1 MSAVPAMGAAAAPW
15 PVLIVDDDPSVH
27 AVTRLCLHGF
37 TYQSQ
42 PLEWLSAHSGA
53 EAQRIV
59 AERNDI
65 ALVLLDVVMENDHAG
80 LDVAR
85 HIRGELRN
93 RRVRIVLRTGEAQA
107 NPLAVVDQY
116 EIDDFRAKTD
126 LTFERMTILVKSAL
140 RTFGYICEMERAL
153 ADCNDSLH
161 RTRG

>member
-1 MSAVPAMGAAAAPW
+1 MSAADAMAAAPW

-53 EAQRIV
+53 EARRIV
-59 AERNDI
+59 AERGDI
-65 ALVLLDVVMENDHAG
+65 ALVLLDVVMESDHAG
-80 LDVAR
+80 LDVAQ
-85 HIRGELRN
+85 HIRGDLRN

-126 LTFERMTILVKSAL
+126 LTYERMTILVKSAL
-140 RTFGYICEMERAL
+140 RTFGYLCEMERAL
-153 ADCNDSLH
+153 ADCNDAL
-161 RTRG
+161 RAPRG

>member
-1 MSAVPAMGAAAAPW
+1 MSAAAAAPW

-53 EAQRIV
+53 EARRIV
-59 AERNDI
+59 AERGDI

-85 HIRGELRN
+85 HIRADLRN

-153 ADCNDSLH
+153 SDCNESLH
-161 RTRG
+161 RARG

>member
-1 MSAVPAMGAAAAPW
+1 MTGADGMGAAATPW

-37 TYQSQ
+37 TYQSR

-53 EAQRIV
+53 EARGIV
-59 AERNDI
+59 AGRGDI
-65 ALVLLDVVMENDHAG
+65 ALILLDVVMENDHAG

-93 RRVRIVLRTGEAQA
+93 RRTRIVLRTGEAQA
-107 NPLAVVDQY
+107 NPLAIVDQY

-153 ADCNDSLH
+153 ADCNAALH
-161 RTRG
+161 RPRG